1 MHEALRSDRAAYKFA
16 TGEGE
21 EWLNPQADV
30 HQAQEALDGMSNEQQ
45 AVIRVLAHRQ
55 THVALHM
62 MGVRNIDP
70 ESEAYL
76 QQYNIIAM
84 SIIGG
89 NMLQSQEDAHVNSQ
103 AQSQDNASESFDDQL
118 KNAASQ
124 FGQPQTGPRPCLFD
138 FSGGSCNQSRSQTP
152 AMLSG

>member
-1 MHEALRSDRAAYKFA
+1 MVEPTSRCAS
-16 TGEGE
+16 
-21 EWLNPQADV
+21 
-30 HQAQEALDGMSNEQQ
+30 AQEALDGMSNEQQ

-55 THVALHM
+55 THIALHM

-76 QQYNIIAM
+76 QQYDIIAM

-103 AQSQDNASESFDDQL
+103 AQSRDNASESFDDQL
-118 KNAASQ
+118 KKCSLPIWATTN
-124 FGQPQTGPRPCLFD
+124 GPMTLPV
-138 FSGGSCNQSRSQTP
+138 
-152 AMLSG
+152 